1 MGLLTII
8 PQDVNIFY
16 DNTDNDTNV
25 DFFIVRS
32 VFLCKINK
40 NDKIEYFKL
49 YGSKQD
55 YINLDYTIDKKNII
69 KINIPSNIK
78 LGKYKLSFKKNNIVE
93 YLYLC
98 VLSQNTYISSYDLKY
113 QNIELIELSI
123 NELLNYNNSN
133 NAKNIYDDNNIT
145 IKLDHYND
153 YIVNMLNW
161 FHKSNKLD
169 LIKCIG
175 FLTYNSNNSNLI
187 VKLPDQNFAYR
198 YYCMLT
204 NNNKSI
210 DINLLNSFIVNKSMI
225 YDSEEINIDMNN
237 INNELD
243 NKCHLKYIFISDM
256 NICDLYFY
264 DDNYNVLF
272 YEIV

>member
-32 VFLCKINK
+32 VFICKINK
-40 NDKIEYFKL
+40 NDKIEYFRL
-49 YGSKQD
+49 HSSKQD

-98 VLSQNTYISSYDLKY
+98 VLSQNTYISPYDLKY
-113 QNIELIELSI
+113 QNIELIEPSI

-198 YYCMLT
+198 YYCMLA
-204 NNNKSI
+204 NNNKSV

-243 NKCHLKYIFISDM
+243 NKCYLKYIFISDM